1 MFLCFLKCFLKAK
14 RNQLKKNTVE
24 SLKLSWHSLVASPN
38 RIYILDEN
46 IFERVNFF
54 YWNWKSSHPRNYIPR
69 KKKKTDNPWK
79 LTATNSKWIHNIFI
93 CFIPFW
99 VYIHICIWMH
109 LSLNNIAISC
119 NTSVVFD
126 LFKWFI
132 FFLFQITFFSKLS
145 VEGYF
150 NIWYTYKMRCTW
162 VPSFFQMFCVMQ
174 KTRSLFSKQLFFV
187 KKKNSWSRCFHT
199 CVNFCCCFRCW
210 YIHVVSIKV
219 ESISF
224 FYFKKNSCYTLSRH

>member
-1 MFLCFLKCFLKAK
+1 MFFKSKEK
-14 RNQLKKNTVE
+14 STLKKYCGIFKIILAFVGSLPPAEFTSSTKT
-24 SLKLSWHSLVASPN
+24 SLK
-38 RIYILDEN
+38 E
-46 IFERVNFF
+46 FFF

-119 NTSVVFD
+119 NTSVVFN

-150 NIWYTYKMRCTW
+150 NIWYTYKMRYTW

-187 KKKNSWSRCFHT
+187 KKKNNWSRCFHT

-224 FYFKKNSCYTLSRH
+224 FYFKKKSCYTLSRH